1 MKAIRIITLAIVLL
15 GLGINGYCQDGTYDN
30 ERRVRPRSEEFGN
43 TLNMGLGMVYY
54 PYVGQTVPALHL
66 NYEIDVARNFTLAP
80 FLTYF
85 GYREYTYTADAN
97 FIYRNYYQRTV
108 LPIGLKGNYYFDE
121 LLNANNKWDFY
132 LGASL
137 GAAFRKAVY
146 VDGYY
151 GTRAVARS
159 STGLYLDGHIG
170 TEYHINRS
178 IGLTVD
184 LSTGIS
190 TLGIAAHF

>member
-1 MKAIRIITLAIVLL
+1 MKAMRIIIIAIVLSA
-15 GLGINGYCQDGTYDN
+15 LGINGYSQEAIVVND
-30 ERRVRPRSEEFGN
+30 RRGSAEDFGN
-43 TLNMGLGMVYY
+43 TLNVGLGMVYY

-80 FLTYF
+80 FITYF
-85 GYREYTYTADAN
+85 GYREYSYTADPN
-97 FIYRNYYQRTV
+97 FIYRNYYQRSV
-108 LPIGLKGNYYFDE
+108 MPIGLKGAYYFDE
-121 LLNANNKWDFY
+121 LLNANKRWDFY

-151 GTRAVARS
+151 GTRTVVRS
-159 STGLYLDGHIG
+159 ATGLYADGHIG
-170 TEYHINRS
+170 TEYHLGGNV
-178 IGLTVD
+178 GLTLD

-190 TLGIAAHF
+190 TIGIAAHF